1 MTMGSYTEIS
11 PDLTRRADKLVADHL
26 GQALHRGNFKDMVD
40 SGELNAASFAAEVTD
55 VVAGTKVGR
64 DDPGQ
69 RIIVALV
76 GMGCLDLSVAALAY
90 ERIVAFGEDVP
101 RIDMTG

>member
-1 MTMGSYTEIS
+1 VTE
-11 PDLTRRADKLVADHL
+11 
-26 GQALHRGNFKDMVD
+26 
-40 SGELNAASFAAEVTD
+40 
-55 VVAGTKVGR
+55 VVAGRKVGL

-90 ERIVAFGEDVP
+90 ERIVASGEPV
-101 RIDMTG
+101 REIDLMG